1 MNRRKYK
8 IIYPSFEKWLR
19 DHDMSITELAHS
31 LNMVDNGLYEILY
44 GFRQPRMNTIRK
56 MLAFTGLTFEE
67 LFREEK

>member
-1 MNRRKYK
+1 
-8 IIYPSFEKWLR
+8 
-19 DHDMSITELAHS
+19 MSITELARS
-31 LNMVDNGLYEILY
+31 LNVVDNGLYEILY